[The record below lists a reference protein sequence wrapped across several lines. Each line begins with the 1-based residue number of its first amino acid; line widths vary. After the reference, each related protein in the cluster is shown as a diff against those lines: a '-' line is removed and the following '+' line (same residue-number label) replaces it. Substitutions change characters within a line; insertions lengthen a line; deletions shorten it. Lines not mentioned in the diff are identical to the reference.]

1 MIQKI
6 QPFYVSVSYLKYISK
21 VSSPTLF
28 YIDFTYPRRLLLR
41 EEGVVVLV
49 DANVVHVDVGVSVVG
64 RGRLQKQ

>member
-1 MIQKI
+1 MV
-6 QPFYVSVSYLKYISK
+6 VSVSFLRCISK

-28 YIDFTYPRRLLLR
+28 NIDSTYPRRLLLR

-64 RGRLQKQ
+64 RGRLQEQ